1 MLESFTFVI
10 AIIFADGRAL
20 VPGTRTRSISVP
32 GVGVPLLLVMGRDGR
47 LVSHGLDTR
56 SWGGCAAVSVIL
68 MGRDGRLVSHGL
80 DTLF

>member
-1 MLESFTFVI
+1 MSVI
-10 AIIFADGRAL
+10 L
-20 VPGTRTRSISVP
+20 
-32 GVGVPLLLVMGRDGR
+32 MGRDGR
-47 LVSHGLDTR
+47 LVSHGLETC